1 MKTFKSFLKEQY
13 LYEEFLKEY
22 ILTEESIGNENDDKG
37 KLHELLLAKHLHP
50 NKQVPQHF
58 RSESENPEHT
68 GTPSQVY
75 QKLRDKMGK
84 TAHDKIDKEAKAT
97 AEAVHAHLK
106 KHGSLPEGH
115 KITDVHW
122 TSNRDTEK
130 KAGDHEKL
138 TKKKDVNSNADLI
151 LTSTH
156 SKTGAVA
163 HHPVSAKYGIHKP
176 NYKNAGLDSLEKQAG
191 HKAGTYTNI
200 QKAHE
205 ARSEKLGYSGSQ
217 AQKHKQYKEDK
228 THLDRERAE
237 HEDSESTEPFKPKHP
252 QAKRAHEAEQS
263 SLDSRKKMARE
274 HDKGVAKKS
283 DAQLRTHIRSQV
295 SPPTF
300 LPHIIAH
307 SKTKENGNT
316 ESDVSDASQMADS
329 HLDKFHK
336 LHVKHGSGISST
348 IYGSSKKT
356 GKVMPVASQIFKSSS
371 GPHKG
376 TAGAF
381 KLH

>member
-13 LYEEFLKEY
+13 LYEESLKECF
-22 ILTEESIGNENDDKG
+22 LTEESTGNENDDKG

-50 NKQVPQHF
+50 NKQLPKHF
-58 RSESENPEHT
+58 RSESENPEHA
-68 GTPSQVY
+68 GTPAQVY
-75 QKLRDKMGK
+75 QKLSDKMGK
-84 TAHDKIDKEAKAT
+84 TAHDKVDKDAKAT
-97 AEAVHAHLK
+97 ASSVLAHLK
-106 KHGSLPEGH
+106 KHGGLPEGH

-151 LTSTH
+151 LSSTH
-156 SKTGAVA
+156 SKTGIVA
-163 HHPVSAKYGIHKP
+163 HHPISAKYGSHKP
-176 NYKNAGLDSLEKQAG
+176 NYKNSGLDSLEKQAG
-191 HKAGTYTNI
+191 RKAGTYTNI
-200 QKAHE
+200 QKEHE
-205 ARSEKLGYSGSQ
+205 NRSEKLGYSGSQ

-228 THLDRERAE
+228 THLDREMADHKE
-237 HEDSESTEPFKPKHP
+237 SESTKAFKPKHP
-252 QAKRAHEAEQS
+252 QAIRAHAAEKS
-263 SLDSRKKMARE
+263 NLDARQKMARE
-274 HDKGVAKKS
+274 HDKGMAKKS
-283 DAQLRTHIRSQV
+283 DEELRNHIRSQV
-295 SPPTF
+295 SPATH

-316 ESDVSDASQMADS
+316 ESHVSDASHMADE
-329 HLDKFHK
+329 HLNKFHK
-336 LHVKHGSGISST
+336 LHVKSGSGISST
-348 IYGSSKKT
+348 IYGTHKET